1 MTVTDQIK
9 ILNRK
14 IKQNEAQ
21 YNLDRK
27 AAKIS
32 ARSSNNLDRYEY
44 LTGEVLSLKP
54 STIEQAKFE
63 YSPLGKMFNKGMSED
78 DKKEGLL
85 KRLENI
91 LLNTFSTTN
100 KTPKNKTNNQS
111 KKLVYNT
118 EHSFSKLKNISD
130 IKKLSL
136 DSMFNLTRKYH
147 KKFIGLKN
155 LVPRTENNKKLK
167 QEVLINAGDIYNALY
182 DIYKNKYNKKINSL
196 STKNRKNL
204 DYEKLRLSDDYLYS
218 SEEKQEEQKEIF
230 PIKSDGKTEQQTSK
244 KPTKDDVIA
253 LNKWIIDEETDIN
266 EELFKKYF
274 LFQTPC
280 ALLKDLY
287 KTNDKEKNSELV
299 NLINSG
305 LKALKEEIV

>member
-1 MTVTDQIK
+1 M
-9 ILNRK
+9 
-14 IKQNEAQ
+14 
-21 YNLDRK
+21 
-27 AAKIS
+27 
-32 ARSSNNLDRYEY
+32 
-44 LTGEVLSLKP
+44 
-54 STIEQAKFE
+54 
-63 YSPLGKMFNKGMSED
+63 
-78 DKKEGLL
+78 
-85 KRLENI
+85 
-91 LLNTFSTTN
+91 
-100 KTPKNKTNNQS
+100 
-111 KKLVYNT
+111 
-118 EHSFSKLKNISD
+118 
-130 IKKLSL
+130 
-136 DSMFNLTRKYH
+136 
-147 KKFIGLKN
+147 
-155 LVPRTENNKKLK
+155 
-167 QEVLINAGDIYNALY
+167 LINAGDIYNALY

-230 PIKSDGKTEQQTSK
+230 PIKSVDKTKQQTSK